1 MGGTVHPPKPH
12 RAFTWLLTVVGLMIL
27 LGAITLP
34 ANASMSSVPQLAA
47 NTKAVSTGWSRAV
60 ELSERQSKDNFRIP
74 IKAADRYVKNGS
86 STVLSGAVVKNGH
99 KTAGVEVRLFMKI
112 PGGTFRAT
120 SHVLTTNSAGRFNFR
135 VKPHTGRDYQV
146 RGAGVSSATARVGV
160 RATIKARQDTQA
172 RAGLA
177 WEMVGSTSPKL
188 VGTRVLAQRW
198 NGRDWKDVGQGRV
211 KSSGRYV
218 VKVPSG
224 TADTRYYRAAV
235 IAKKAFIGPGY
246 SARFAVKT
254 SIRPATSAAVEV
266 QAGEFFI
273 GDEVTLTSKTT
284 TRLAGKPVRV
294 QRLTASQ
301 GWVNTG
307 TGEIDGAGRIRAI
320 ATFDTAGI
328 KKVRITLPG
337 VSGIYAKG
345 YTAAAEV
352 VVSPPVPTCYQD
364 PTLCTYEVLDVA
376 GQDLVTLANVERAK
390 ANPARIAAG
399 KAPLQSYVPYP
410 TDELQQNAIDCA
422 IENLTRPGME
432 LHHCTGENLFSG
444 NTRDSADPA
453 YIIKAWMESPGHR
466 ASILSNGTVNAAGS
480 IVRRSDGLVVAALAF
495 N

>member
-1 MGGTVHPPKPH
+1 
-12 RAFTWLLTVVGLMIL
+12 
-27 LGAITLP
+27 
-34 ANASMSSVPQLAA
+34 MSSVPQLAA

-74 IKAADRYVKNGS
+74 IKTADRYVKNGS
-86 STVLSGAVVKNGH
+86 STILSGAVVKNGH
-99 KTAGVEVRLFMKI
+99 KTAGVKVRLFMKI

-146 RGAGVSSATARVGV
+146 RGAGVSSVTARVGV
-160 RATIKARQDTQA
+160 RATAKARQDTQA

-198 NGRDWKDVGQGRV
+198 TGKKWTDVGQSRV
-211 KSSGRYV
+211 SSSGRYV

-246 SARFAVKT
+246 SKRIAVKT
-254 SIRPATSAAVEV
+254 SIRPATSATVEV

-307 TGEIDGAGRIRAI
+307 TGEIDSAGRIRAS
-320 ATFDTAGI
+320 ATFDTAGT

-364 PTLCTYEVLDVA
+364 PTLCTYEVLD
-376 GQDLVTLANVERAK
+376 GPSSDLVVLANAERAA

-399 KAPLQSYVPYP
+399 KAPLDPFQSFP
-410 TDELQQNAIDCA
+410 TTELYQAAVDCA
-422 IENLTRPGME
+422 VQNLMTPGME

-444 NTRDSADPA
+444 NTRDSADPV
-453 YIIKAWMESPGHR
+453 YITKAWMDSPGHR
-466 ASILSNGTVNAAGS
+466 AAILDSFTVYAAS
-480 IVRRSDGLVVAALAF
+480 AVVKRSDGLVVAALAS